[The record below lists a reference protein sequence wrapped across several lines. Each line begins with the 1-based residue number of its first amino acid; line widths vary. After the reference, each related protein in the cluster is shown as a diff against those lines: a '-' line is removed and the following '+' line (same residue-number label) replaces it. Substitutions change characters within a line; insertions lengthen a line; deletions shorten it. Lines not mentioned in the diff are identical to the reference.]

1 MKIRADLDIDEERLA
16 ALCRR
21 YRVTELALFGSVLR
35 DDFGPDSDVDV
46 LYELDAS
53 AEVDLFD
60 LARLR
65 NELSDLVGREVD
77 LVWRDGVASRPRCKS
92 TAGVGSFQALQ
103 AVKGTHTRVHAS
115 IPARARPRRD

>member
-1 MKIRADLDIDEERLA
+1 MKIRADLDIDEESLA

-35 DDFGPDSDVDV
+35 DDFRPDSDVDV

-53 AEVDLFD
+53 ADVDLFD

-77 LVWRDGVASRPRCKS
+77 LVWRDGLHWVIRD
-92 TAGVGSFQALQ
+92 
-103 AVKGTHTRVHAS
+103 RVLAD
-115 IPARARPRRD
+115 AQVVYAA